1 MSESAYQDYGWQS
14 AGPANSADG
23 DALARLFR
31 DLALGIGKG
40 LSVCDLGCGNGYMTA
55 ILADAGL
62 RVLGVDASAKGIALA
77 QKNFPLPPSQ
87 KKAGSTFAWL
97 SSKS

>member
-40 LSVCDLGCGNGYMTA
+40 LSVCDLGCGNGY
-55 ILADAGL
+55 G
-62 RVLGVDASAKGIALA
+62 
-77 QKNFPLPPSQ
+77 QLP
-87 KKAGSTFAWL
+87 GCFAYEYGGFG
-97 SSKS
+97 